1 MMNRLIIILVLLSIS
16 TINIFAE
23 EPQKIQIVIVSG
35 VGVNADKAKQNA
47 IRNAVEQVVGSYL
60 SSETIVKNNQVLKD
74 EILSYSGGYVKDLKI
89 ISQEMNPDGLFNVKI
104 EAGIVSTKIIKK
116 LESLNIATK
125 KVEGESL
132 FGEAVSRID
141 EQKGAGE
148 LLGNILS
155 KYPQAA
161 YNIEVGKPEIKA
173 TDQNKNTAKV
183 GIPLVIRWDN
193 AFIEELKDVLL
204 KVSKEEFKMVE
215 ITFMDRA
222 DFTNKFNNS
231 KILCFSRKAILK
243 SAKAEICGIITED
256 IYEDAISKG
265 NLDKKNNLML
275 AAVPSSKNVSI
286 SIYFKDKE
294 NDIIDSTVYELDRTG
309 RDSFK
314 RQGIEV
320 SNSFTGRQL
329 EFYSDR
335 YHLKPNTLWGTD
347 SHLLMV
353 TDGAYTMT
361 VDMDISVTTLSKA
374 ASIEVQ
380 VEPWK
385 RR

>member
-1 MMNRLIIILVLLSIS
+1 MMNRLTLILVLLFIS

-23 EPQKIQIVIVSG
+23 EPEKIQIVIVSG

-89 ISQEMNPDGLFNVKI
+89 VSQETNPDGLFNVKI

-132 FGEAVSRID
+132 FGEAVSRIN
-141 EQKGAGE
+141 EQKGASE
-148 LLGNILS
+148 LLGNTLS

-161 YNIEVGKPEIKA
+161 YRIEVGKLEIKA

-193 AFIEELKDVLL
+193 AFIEELKDALI

-215 ITFMDRA
+215 LITFMDRA
-222 DFTNKFNNS
+222 DFTKKFNNS
-231 KILCFSRKAILK
+231 KILCFSRKATLK
-243 SAKAEICGIITED
+243 SLKAEVCGIITED
-256 IYEDAISKG
+256 IYKDAISKG
-265 NLDKKNNLML
+265 NLDKNNNLMDEGR
-275 AAVPSSKNVSI
+275 PIKNLSL

-294 NDIIDSTVYELDRTG
+294 NNIIDSTIYELHRVG
-309 RDSFK
+309 KGKDSFE

-320 SNSFTGRQL
+320 NSYTGRQVA
-329 EFYSDR
+329 YSNQWPN
-335 YHLKPNTLWGTD
+335 PNTLWGTD
-347 SHLLMV
+347 YHLLMV

-361 VDMDISVTTLSKA
+361 VEMDISVTTLSKA

-385 RR
+385 GR